1 MVVIQISFM
10 GNKYN
15 HMVVYVS
22 GLLSTPNLI
31 PLPQQNQG
39 SLLAGPPRLSLQAQV
54 HRLMKDPYIWE
65 VNICQRAHKQVPR
78 GFCKDISSCYKP
90 E

>member
-1 MVVIQISFM
+1 MVVSQISFNV
-10 GNKYN
+10 NKYK

-39 SLLAGPPRLSLQAQV
+39 SLLAAPPRLSLQAQV
-54 HRLMKDPYIWE
+54 HHLMKDP
-65 VNICQRAHKQVPR
+65 HM
-78 GFCKDISSCYKP
+78 
-90 E
+90 